1 MALAERQG
9 GLGQMAYLTYDHGL
23 TAFFQGNW
31 KQARAD
37 FERAVSL
44 GASAGRS
51 WNTAYPTY
59 GLFLLALI
67 AGQEEARGSL
77 EEAAVLAERNRD
89 LRVLCWLKGML
100 AEDDLLAHR
109 PETARARLASL
120 LELVRPEVIDF
131 KEILPLLAWAELESG
146 DVPQAQARLEGVIA
160 MARQELMRPILVEAL
175 RVQALAWSRQERW
188 AEAEAALE
196 EALGLCRSMLS
207 PYTEAK
213 TLYVSGLVSQQKRE
227 LAPARRRFEAALA
240 ILERLGER
248 LYARSIEQ
256 LLSQGEHQ

>member
-1 MALAERQG
+1 
-9 GLGQMAYLTYDHGL
+9 
-23 TAFFQGNW
+23 
-31 KQARAD
+31 
-37 FERAVSL
+37 
-44 GASAGRS
+44 
-51 WNTAYPTY
+51 
-59 GLFLLALI
+59 
-67 AGQEEARGSL
+67 
-77 EEAAVLAERNRD
+77 
-89 LRVLCWLKGML
+89 
-100 AEDDLLAHR
+100 
-109 PETARARLASL
+109 
-120 LELVRPEVIDF
+120 
-131 KEILPLLAWAELESG
+131 
-146 DVPQAQARLEGVIA
+146 

-227 LAPARRRFEAALA
+227 LAPARRQFEAALA

-256 LLSQGEHQ
+256 LLGQGEHQ